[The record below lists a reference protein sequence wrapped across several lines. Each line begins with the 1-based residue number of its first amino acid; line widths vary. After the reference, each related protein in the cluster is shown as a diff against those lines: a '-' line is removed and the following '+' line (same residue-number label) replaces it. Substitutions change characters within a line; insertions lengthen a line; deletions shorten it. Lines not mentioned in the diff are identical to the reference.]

1 MCAVD
6 GIVFASTVARIT
18 SARRWSVG
26 NDNPPKTG
34 DPHHQQR
41 LAAWAIL
48 LLHPFA
54 KCRPRAG
61 GKDVDLRRQSKFETH
76 ADGECRVERSER
88 RCHEVEPVHLLKNT
102 RRQLACRPLELPL
115 QLGADI

>member
-1 MCAVD
+1 MTILRRPATRNSPAAPGCLGD
-6 GIVFASTVARIT
+6 PFASPVRKVSPT
-18 SARRWSVG
+18 SWRQDVG
-26 NDNPPKTG
+26 
-34 DPHHQQR
+34 
-41 LAAWAIL
+41 
-48 LLHPFA
+48 
-54 KCRPRAG
+54 
-61 GKDVDLRRQSKFETH
+61 LRRQSKFETH